1 MRTPRPQRAFFF
13 RALAPFALAWLLA
26 ACTGDAPLGGLSTS
40 AVRVRLL
47 SPTTVRSVIVQVTG
61 TGITGEIAAN
71 ITIDSL
77 GQGTATLPVPAGGA
91 RRFRF
96 TALDTFRIATHAADT
111 TLDLAGGTRAL
122 AVQLTPLL
130 ARVGVSVT
138 PGSPSFFVSMY
149 DDDNIARSVYFG
161 FGGSQPG
168 NLPDG
173 AFWLV
178 AGEALRANF
187 TAALPNIGIYPDS
200 LAIGSSDPSVFT
212 IEGSGYQRTWMAH
225 RAGDAELSVSYGGKG
240 FRVPVRVRA
249 PRSCQ
254 EIRTTWPF
262 APTGRWP
269 IHLAAPGAPPLIARA
284 WCDMATDGGGWT
296 RVLGVQASLSSPWEV
311 PFAAEPAGLVSAG
324 TMAGALTPQATRTL
338 MQRVGA
344 TELRWRCEKP
354 AVGRRFHI
362 KTADAAVIAYYTGA
376 SDVMPSAP
384 GTFTPLDDDTSILR
398 ANPARWG
405 RIGTTYETGTW
416 GHEAIARSDRFIL
429 AGPFIKEL
437 AHWTL
442 FQQRFECDDY
452 VLSGSRQG
460 TWELFIR

>member
-1 MRTPRPQRAFFF
+1 M
-13 RALAPFALAWLLA
+13 
-26 ACTGDAPLGGLSTS
+26 
-40 AVRVRLL
+40 
-47 SPTTVRSVIVQVTG
+47 
-61 TGITGEIAAN
+61 
-71 ITIDSL
+71 
-77 GQGTATLPVPAGGA
+77 
-91 RRFRF
+91 
-96 TALDTFRIATHAADT
+96 
-111 TLDLAGGTRAL
+111 
-122 AVQLTPLL
+122 QLTPLL

-138 PGSPSFFVSMY
+138 PGAATIGIGLY
-149 DDDNIARSVYFG
+149 DDDNVFRYAFVRVGPYAPIELQG
-161 FGGSQPG
+161 
-168 NLPDG
+168 D
-173 AFWLV
+173 AFWLI
-178 AGEALRANF
+178 AGEALRASVS
-187 TAALPNIGIYPDS
+187 AQVSPNEGIAPDS
-200 LAIGSSDPSVFT
+200 VGIASTDPSVFT
-212 IEGSGYQRTWMAH
+212 IAGTGYQRTWHAH
-225 RAGDAELSVSYGGKG
+225 RVGDAELSLSYGGKG
-240 FRVPVRVRA
+240 YRIPVKVRA

-269 IHLAAPGAPPLIARA
+269 IHLAAPGAPPLVARA

-311 PFAAEPAGLVSAG
+311 PFAAEPAGLVSAA

-405 RIGTTYETGTW
+405 RLDGRGLRERAPHRERGDRLRMVVA
-416 GHEAIARSDRFIL
+416 GGLQHVARQLPPVQHR
-429 AGPFIKEL
+429 
-437 AHWTL
+437 AHPL
-442 FQQRFECDDY
+442 
-452 VLSGSRQG
+452 
-460 TWELFIR
+460 